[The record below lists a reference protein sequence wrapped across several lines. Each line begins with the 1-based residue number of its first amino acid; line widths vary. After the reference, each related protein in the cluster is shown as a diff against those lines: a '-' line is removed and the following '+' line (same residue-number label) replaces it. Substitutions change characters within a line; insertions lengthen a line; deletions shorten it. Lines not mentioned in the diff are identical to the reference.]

1 MDIWVVVE
9 IGILSRYISICVC
22 GAVEQLAHFL
32 RPNFLLNWQLRDGDN
47 WPQLLVFPGTSVR
60 LIRYPHLPN
69 YYRLWVR
76 SLSFA
81 LIKDRLQSG
90 NHGQVPQACTI
101 FEISILIK
109 IYRLYFWL
117 SISLSNSNVWIK
129 SRIFESINKTDLMS
143 HYVSQFMSQFWI
155 RSFTRRSLIFGKLSF
170 RIFRL
175 QSREMEFQMNWI
187 PINSCDFFIWHSI
200 SRDSESVQFER
211 HSNNL

>member
-1 MDIWVVVE
+1 M
-9 IGILSRYISICVC
+9 
-22 GAVEQLAHFL
+22 
-32 RPNFLLNWQLRDGDN
+32 
-47 WPQLLVFPGTSVR
+47 
-60 LIRYPHLPN
+60 
-69 YYRLWVR
+69 
-76 SLSFA
+76 
-81 LIKDRLQSG
+81 
-90 NHGQVPQACTI
+90 
-101 FEISILIK
+101 
-109 IYRLYFWL
+109 YFWL

-143 HYVSQFMSQFWI
+143 HCVSQFMSQFWI

-211 HSNNL
+211 HSNCRHVNLAEGTCSSGLTCLFWNSKCLSKCLDFLFAVESLWRTTGFWVYQQSREVPSLSEFDFLVLAGSIWWRWTRGNQRKLKTDTFTSKDDQRQPAEN